1 MDQEDAFAEEAQE
14 EIVAQSVSEQSE
26 EDSKSLV
33 RTSTTEAV
41 EEQDESSPLI
51 STRTPRPQRS
61 RLSRA
66 NDSYSRA
73 INEPWT
79 GSHGSGSLPWW
90 KRPSIYWLL
99 PGFFPF
105 CIAFGGLIVPKQYL
119 VLDLICRDY
128 LEAQAKQDPNFSF
141 MPVVLGG
148 DNPQCR
154 DPEVQ
159 SLVAKFNLYANLL
172 SGLFAAIVAPHLGA
186 LSDRYGRKT
195 VMLAV
200 SFGGFAMEIVTIL
213 VGTYPDTISVYWI
226 LLGNLIDGLCG
237 SFTTGMAL
245 SFAYAS
251 DCTPPDQRNKAFGY
265 FHGTLFTGVA
275 FGPLISGALMKATGT
290 VMVAFYLALG
300 CHIYFI
306 IFLSTLVPES
316 LSKERQMLAREK
328 HHLAKSKNPNKSWW
342 ATLRAWNMFEPLWVL
357 RPHGPGSSAALRRNL
372 FLIAGIDTLM
382 FGVAMGTINIIL
394 IYAQYRFGWDEV
406 AASLYVSAVN
416 VCRVLALVVL
426 LPLLIKWFRKQGNQ
440 EQGHRGSDLLDINI
454 IRVSLVFD
462 LIGYLGYALTPNGP
476 VMVIAGLIAS
486 VGGIGSPTLQSS
498 LTKHV
503 PADLTGQVLGASAL
517 LHALAR
523 VVAPTVFNLLYSK
536 TVKIYAGI
544 VFCCLAFIF
553 MIANIMSWFVKPGG
567 QSSKSLPFL
576 FFANLQ
582 QCS

>member
-1 MDQEDAFAEEAQE
+1 MDQEAVFAEEAQE
-14 EIVAQSVSEQSE
+14 EVRARSLSLST
-26 EDSKSLV
+26 EDVSKSQV
-33 RTSTTEAV
+33 RTSTSDEDDV
-41 EEQDESSPLI
+41 QDESSPLI
-51 STRTPRPQRS
+51 TERQPRAQRAH
-61 RLSRA
+61 LNRA
-66 NDSYSRA
+66 NESYLRA

-79 GSHGSGSLPWW
+79 GSHGAGPLPWW

-128 LEAQAKQDPNFSF
+128 LADQARRDPNFTF
-141 MPVVLGG
+141 VPVVLGA

-154 DPEVQ
+154 DAEVQ
-159 SLVAKFNLYANLL
+159 SLVAMFNLYANLL

-186 LSDRYGRKT
+186 LSDRHGRKT
-195 VMLAV
+195 VMLAT
-200 SFGGFAMEIVTIL
+200 SFGGFVMEIITIF
-213 VGTYPDTISVYWI
+213 VGTYPDSISVYWI
-226 LLGNLIDGLCG
+226 LLGNLIDGLFG

-251 DCTPPDQRNKAFGY
+251 DCTAPEHRNKAFGY

-275 FGPLISGALMKATGT
+275 LGPLISGALMKATGT
-290 VMVAFYLALG
+290 VMAAFYLALA
-300 CHIYFI
+300 CHVYFI
-306 IFLSTLVPES
+306 LFLSFFVPES

-328 HHLAKSKNPNKSWW
+328 HHLARAKTAHRSWW
-342 ATLRAWNMFEPLWVL
+342 TSLRAWNPFEPLWVL
-357 RPHGPGSSAALRRNL
+357 RPQGPGATPALRRNL

-382 FGVAMGTINIIL
+382 FGVAMGTMNIIL
-394 IYAQYRFGWDEV
+394 IYAKYRFDWNEV
-406 AASLYVSAVN
+406 AASLYLSSVN

-426 LPLLIKWFRKQGNQ
+426 LPLLIRWFRKQGKQ
-440 EQGHRGSDLLDINI
+440 EQGHRGSDRLDINI
-454 IRVSLVFD
+454 IRISLVFD
-462 LIGYLGYALTPNGP
+462 LVGYLGYALAPNGV

-544 VFCCLAFIF
+544 VFCCLSFIF
-553 MIANIMSWFVKPGG
+553 LIANVMSWFVKPG
-567 QSSKSLPFL
+567 SKYS
-576 FFANLQ
+576 
-582 QCS
+582 